1 MNNILISGAASGI
14 GAASARLFHQRG
26 WRVGLLDINAT
37 ALAELAAE
45 LGGVW
50 HQALD
55 VSDVDT
61 VAAAL
66 ADFTDSEKGRLRLL
80 FNCAGILRVGR
91 FEEISLAEHVRI
103 MQVNVIGLLQM
114 THAAFPYLRAMPG
127 AQVINM
133 GSASGVYG
141 VPQFAS
147 YSASKFAV
155 RGLTEALEIEW
166 QRYDIRV
173 GDVMPPFV
181 RTPMVSSQTVT
192 SPIIDR
198 LGVDLDAADV
208 AEAVWLQAHDAR
220 VHRPVGH
227 QFTWLY
233 RLGQIMPNTLV
244 RKLMQLVS
252 RS

>member
-14 GAASARLFHQRG
+14 GAATARLFHQRG
-26 WRVGLLDINAT
+26 WQVGLLDINAD

-45 LGGVW
+45 LGGAW
-50 HQALD
+50 HRVLD
-55 VSDVDT
+55 VSDAG
-61 VAAAL
+61 AAAVAL
-66 ADFTDSEKGRLRLL
+66 ADFTESRKGRLRLL

-91 FEEISLAEHVRI
+91 FEEISLAEHAQI
-103 MQVNVIGLLQM
+103 MQVNVIGMMQM
-114 THAAFPYLRAMPG
+114 TLAAFPYLRAMPG

-155 RGLTEALEIEW
+155 RGFTEALELEW

-181 RTPMVSSQTVT
+181 RTPMVSSQTSVA
-192 SPIIDR
+192 PILQR
-198 LGVDLDAADV
+198 LGVDLEASDIAD
-208 AEAVWLQAHDAR
+208 AVWLQAHDAR
-220 VHRPVGH
+220 VHRPVGR
-227 QFTWLY
+227 QFGLLY
-233 RLGQIMPNTLV
+233 RLGQITPSA
-244 RKLMQLVS
+244 LMRVLIRWVS
-252 RS
+252 RD